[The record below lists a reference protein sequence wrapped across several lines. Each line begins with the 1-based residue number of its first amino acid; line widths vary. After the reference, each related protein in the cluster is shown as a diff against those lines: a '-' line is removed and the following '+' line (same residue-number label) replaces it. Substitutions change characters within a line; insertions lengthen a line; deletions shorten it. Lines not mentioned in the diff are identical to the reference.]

1 MSFLTDWITNII
13 IFVLLATVIDMLLPS
28 SNMQKYAKIVTGLL
42 LITII
47 LTPLFKLMSTD
58 FDEVMNSID
67 FNGTSQNNSVENVI
81 EMKKKE
87 IQASQHAY
95 ILEQMAVQMKQQAEK
110 ELMDEHG
117 KVIEKITVQADDL
130 DNVPDSIS
138 EVSVLMKDKES
149 ETDSTIETVQNV
161 EIDTGS
167 EARKN
172 TSEEDTSR
180 LASLL
185 AEKWNLTPDKII
197 IIVEGGTGEGN
208 EL

>member
-47 LTPLFKLMSTD
+47 LTPLFKLMATD
-58 FDEVMNSID
+58 FDKVMESID
-67 FNGTSQNNSVENVI
+67 INGDSRNNSVENLI

-87 IQASQHAY
+87 IQASQRAY

-110 ELMDEHG
+110 EMMDEHG
-117 KVIEKITVQADDL
+117 KVIEKVVVKAEDL
-130 DNVPDSIS
+130 ENVPDSIT
-138 EVSVLMKDKES
+138 EVTVVVKDKQEN
-149 ETDSTIETVQNV
+149 TTIETVLNV
-161 EIDTGS
+161 EIDTGT
-167 EARKN
+167 ETRKKTPEES
-172 TSEEDTSR
+172 TSQM
-180 LASLL
+180 ASLL
-185 AEKWNLTPDKII
+185 AEQWNLTPDKII
-197 IIVEGGTGEGN
+197 ITVDGGTGEAN

>member
-67 FNGTSQNNSVENVI
+67 LNGPSQNKSMENEI

-87 IQASQHAY
+87 IQASQRAY
-95 ILEQMAVQMKQQAEK
+95 ILEQMAVQMKQEAEK
-110 ELMDEHG
+110 EMMDEQG
-117 KVIEKITVQADDL
+117 KVIEKVTIQADDVENL
-130 DNVPDSIS
+130 PDSITGVKVIVK
-138 EVSVLMKDKES
+138 EKES
-149 ETDSTIETVQNV
+149 EKDSTIEAVQNV

-167 EARKN
+167 ETRKK
-172 TSEEDTSR
+172 TSDEDTSQ
-180 LASLL
+180 LATLL
-185 AEKWNLTPDKII
+185 AEQWNLTQDKII
-197 IIVEGGTGEGN
+197 ITVEGGTGEGN

>member
-47 LTPLFKLMSTD
+47 LTPLFKLMATD
-58 FDEVMNSID
+58 FDTVMESID
-67 FNGTSQNNSVENVI
+67 INGDSQNNSVENLI

-87 IQASQHAY
+87 IQASQRAY

-110 ELMDEHG
+110 EMMDEHG
-117 KVIEKITVQADDL
+117 KVIEKVVVKADDL
-130 DNVPDSIS
+130 ENVPESIT
-138 EVSVLMKDKES
+138 EVTVVVKDKQEN
-149 ETDSTIETVQNV
+149 TTIETVQNV
-161 EIDTGS
+161 EIDTGA
-167 EARKN
+167 EQRKKTPEES
-172 TSEEDTSR
+172 TSQM
-180 LASLL
+180 ASLL
-185 AEKWNLTPDKII
+185 AEQWNLTPDKII
-197 IIVEGGTGEGN
+197 ITVEGGTGEAN

>member
-67 FNGTSQNNSVENVI
+67 LNGPSQNKSMENEI

-87 IQASQHAY
+87 IQASQRAY
-95 ILEQMAVQMKQQAEK
+95 ILEQMAVQMKQEAEK
-110 ELMDEHG
+110 EMMDEHG
-117 KVIEKITVQADDL
+117 KVIEKVTIQAEDVENL
-130 DNVPDSIS
+130 PDSITG
-138 EVSVLMKDKES
+138 VTVIVKDKES
-149 ETDSTIETVQNV
+149 EKDSTIETVQNV

-167 EARKN
+167 ETRKK
-172 TSEEDTSR
+172 TSDEDTSQ

-185 AEKWNLTPDKII
+185 AEQWNLTQDKII
-197 IIVEGGTGEGN
+197 ITVEGGTGEAN

>member
-67 FNGTSQNNSVENVI
+67 LNGPSQNKSMENEI

-87 IQASQHAY
+87 IQASQRAY
-95 ILEQMAVQMKQQAEK
+95 ILEQMAVQMKQEAEK
-110 ELMDEHG
+110 EMMDEHG
-117 KVIEKITVQADDL
+117 KVIEKVTIQADDVENL
-130 DNVPDSIS
+130 PDSITGVRVIVK
-138 EVSVLMKDKES
+138 EKES
-149 ETDSTIETVQNV
+149 EKDSTIETVQNV

-167 EARKN
+167 ETRKK
-172 TSEEDTSR
+172 TSDEDTSQ
-180 LASLL
+180 LATLL
-185 AEKWNLTPDKII
+185 AEQWNLTQDKII
-197 IIVEGGTGEGN
+197 ITVEGGTGEGN

>member
-58 FDEVMNSID
+58 FGTVMESID
-67 FNGTSQNNSVENVI
+67 INGNSQNNSVENLI

-87 IQASQHAY
+87 IQASQRAY
-95 ILEQMAVQMKQQAEK
+95 ILEQMAVQMKQQVEK
-110 ELMDEHG
+110 EMMDEHG
-117 KVIEKITVQADDL
+117 KVIEKVVVKADDL
-130 DNVPDSIS
+130 ENVPDSIT
-138 EVSVLMKDKES
+138 EVTVVVKDKQEN
-149 ETDSTIETVQNV
+149 TTIETVQNV
-161 EIDTGS
+161 EIDTGA
-167 EARKN
+167 EQRKKTPEES
-172 TSEEDTSR
+172 TSQM
-180 LASLL
+180 ASLL
-185 AEKWNLTPDKII
+185 AEQWNLTPDKII
-197 IIVEGGTGEGN
+197 ITVEGGTGEAN

>member
-67 FNGTSQNNSVENVI
+67 LNGPSQNKSMENEI

-87 IQASQHAY
+87 IQASQRAY
-95 ILEQMAVQMKQQAEK
+95 ILEQMAVQMKQLAEK
-110 ELMDEHG
+110 EMMDEHG
-117 KVIEKITVQADDL
+117 KVIEKVTIQADDVENL
-130 DNVPDSIS
+130 PDSIT
-138 EVSVLMKDKES
+138 EVSVIVKEKES
-149 ETDSTIETVQNV
+149 EKESTIETVQNV

-167 EARKN
+167 EARKK
-172 TSEEDTSR
+172 TSDEDTSQ

-185 AEKWNLTPDKII
+185 AEQWNLSQDKII
-197 IIVEGGTGEGN
+197 ITVEGGTGEAN

>member
-47 LTPLFKLMSTD
+47 LTPLFKLMATD
-58 FDEVMNSID
+58 FDKVLESVDI
-67 FNGTSQNNSVENVI
+67 NGDSRNNSVENLI

-87 IQASQHAY
+87 IQASQRAY

-110 ELMDEHG
+110 EMMDEHG
-117 KVIEKITVQADDL
+117 KVIEKVMVKADDL
-130 DNVPDSIS
+130 ENVPDSIT
-138 EVSVLMKDKES
+138 EVTVIVKEKQ
-149 ETDSTIETVQNV
+149 ENTTIETVQNV
-161 EIDTGS
+161 EIDTGA
-167 EARKN
+167 ERRKKMPEES
-172 TSEEDTSR
+172 TSQM
-180 LASLL
+180 ASLL
-185 AEKWNLTPDKII
+185 AKQWNLTPDKII
-197 IIVEGGTGEGN
+197 ITVEGGTGEAD

>member
-67 FNGTSQNNSVENVI
+67 LNGPTKNNSVENEI

-87 IQASQHAY
+87 IQASQRAY

-117 KVIEKITVQADDL
+117 KVIEKITVQAEDL
-130 DNVPDSIS
+130 ENVPESITG
-138 EVSVLMKDKES
+138 VAVIIKDKEN
-149 ETDSTIETVQNV
+149 EKDSTIETIQDV

-167 EARKN
+167 DTGKKTA
-172 TSEEDTSR
+172 EEDTSE

-185 AEKWNLTPDKII
+185 AKQWNLTPDKIMI
-197 IIVEGGTGEGN
+197 TVEGGTGEAN

>member
-67 FNGTSQNNSVENVI
+67 INGPSENKSMENEI

-87 IQASQHAY
+87 IQASQRAY
-95 ILEQMAVQMKQQAEK
+95 ILEQMAVQMKQEAEK
-110 ELMDEHG
+110 EMMDEHG
-117 KVIEKITVQADDL
+117 KVIEKVTIQADDVENL
-130 DNVPDSIS
+130 PDSITGVTVIVK
-138 EVSVLMKDKES
+138 EKES
-149 ETDSTIETVQNV
+149 EKDSTIETVQNV

-167 EARKN
+167 ETRKK
-172 TSEEDTSR
+172 TSDEDTSQ

-185 AEKWNLTPDKII
+185 AEQWNLTQAKII
-197 IIVEGGTGEGN
+197 ITVEGGTGEAN

>member
-58 FDEVMNSID
+58 FDTVMESID
-67 FNGTSQNNSVENVI
+67 INGDSRNNSVENLI

-87 IQASQHAY
+87 IQASQRAY

-110 ELMDEHG
+110 EMMDEHG
-117 KVIEKITVQADDL
+117 KVIEKVVVKADDL
-130 DNVPDSIS
+130 ENVPDSIT
-138 EVSVLMKDKES
+138 EVTVVVKDKQEN
-149 ETDSTIETVQNV
+149 TTIETVQNV
-161 EIDTGS
+161 EIDTGA
-167 EARKN
+167 EPRKKTPEEN
-172 TSEEDTSR
+172 TSPM
-180 LASLL
+180 ASLL
-185 AEKWNLTPDKII
+185 AEQWNLTPDKII
-197 IIVEGGTGEGN
+197 ITVEGGTGEAN

>member
-67 FNGTSQNNSVENVI
+67 LNGPSQNKSVENEI

-87 IQASQHAY
+87 IQASQRAY
-95 ILEQMAVQMKQQAEK
+95 ILEQMAVQMKQEAEK
-110 ELMDEHG
+110 EMMDEHG
-117 KVIEKITVQADDL
+117 KVIEKVTIQADDVENL
-130 DNVPDSIS
+130 PDSITGVTVIVK
-138 EVSVLMKDKES
+138 EKES
-149 ETDSTIETVQNV
+149 EKDSTIETVQNV

-167 EARKN
+167 ETRKK
-172 TSEEDTSR
+172 TSDEDTSQ

-185 AEKWNLTPDKII
+185 AEQWNLTQDKII
-197 IIVEGGTGEGN
+197 ITVEGGTGEAN

>member
-67 FNGTSQNNSVENVI
+67 LNGPSQNKSMENEI

-87 IQASQHAY
+87 IQASQRAY
-95 ILEQMAVQMKQQAEK
+95 ILEQMAVQMKQEAEK
-110 ELMDEHG
+110 EMMDEHG
-117 KVIEKITVQADDL
+117 KVIEKVTIQADDVENL
-130 DNVPDSIS
+130 PDSITGVTVIVK
-138 EVSVLMKDKES
+138 EKES
-149 ETDSTIETVQNV
+149 EKDSTIEAVQNV

-167 EARKN
+167 ETRKK
-172 TSEEDTSR
+172 TSDEDTSQ
-180 LASLL
+180 LATLL
-185 AEKWNLTPDKII
+185 AEQWNLTQDKII
-197 IIVEGGTGEGN
+197 ITVEGGTGEGN

>member
-58 FDEVMNSID
+58 FDTVMKSID
-67 FNGTSQNNSVENVI
+67 INGDSRNNSVENLI

-87 IQASQHAY
+87 IQASQRAY

-110 ELMDEHG
+110 EMMVEHG
-117 KVIEKITVQADDL
+117 KVIEKVVVKADDL
-130 DNVPDSIS
+130 ENVPDSIT
-138 EVSVLMKDKES
+138 EVTVVVKDKQEN
-149 ETDSTIETVQNV
+149 TTIETVQNV
-161 EIDTGS
+161 EIDTGA
-167 EARKN
+167 EPRKKTPEES
-172 TSEEDTSR
+172 TSQM
-180 LASLL
+180 ASLL
-185 AEKWNLTPDKII
+185 AEQWNLTPDKII
-197 IIVEGGTGEGN
+197 ITVEGGTGEAN

>member
-67 FNGTSQNNSVENVI
+67 LNGPSQNKSMENEI

-87 IQASQHAY
+87 IQASQRAY
-95 ILEQMAVQMKQQAEK
+95 ILEQMAVQMKQEAEK
-110 ELMDEHG
+110 EMMDEHG
-117 KVIEKITVQADDL
+117 KVIEKVTIQADDVENL
-130 DNVPDSIS
+130 PDSITGVTVIVK
-138 EVSVLMKDKES
+138 EKES
-149 ETDSTIETVQNV
+149 EKDSTIETVQNV

-167 EARKN
+167 ETRKK
-172 TSEEDTSR
+172 TSDEDTSQ
-180 LASLL
+180 LATLL
-185 AEKWNLTPDKII
+185 AEQWNLTQDKII
-197 IIVEGGTGEGN
+197 ITVEGGTGEAN

>member
-67 FNGTSQNNSVENVI
+67 LNGPSQNKSMENEI

-87 IQASQHAY
+87 IQASQRAY
-95 ILEQMAVQMKQQAEK
+95 ILEQMAVQMKQEAEK
-110 ELMDEHG
+110 EMMDEHG
-117 KVIEKITVQADDL
+117 KVIEKVTIQADDVENL
-130 DNVPDSIS
+130 PDSITGVTVIVKEKVS
-138 EVSVLMKDKES
+138 EK
-149 ETDSTIETVQNV
+149 DSTIETVQNV

-167 EARKN
+167 ETRKK
-172 TSEEDTSR
+172 TSDEDTSQ
-180 LASLL
+180 LATLL
-185 AEKWNLTPDKII
+185 AEQWNLTQDKII
-197 IIVEGGTGEGN
+197 ITVEGGTGEAN

>member
-58 FDEVMNSID
+58 FDEVMSSINL
-67 FNGTSQNNSVENVI
+67 NGPIQNKSMENEI

-87 IQASQHAY
+87 IQASQRAY

-110 ELMDEHG
+110 EMMDEHG
-117 KVIEKITVQADDL
+117 KVIEKVTIQADDVENL
-130 DNVPDSIS
+130 PDSIT
-138 EVSVLMKDKES
+138 EVAVIVKEKES
-149 ETDSTIETVQNV
+149 EKDSTIETVQNV

-167 EARKN
+167 EARKK
-172 TSEEDTSR
+172 TSGEDTSQ

-185 AEKWNLTPDKII
+185 AEQWNLTQDKII
-197 IIVEGGTGEGN
+197 ITVEGGTGESN

>member
-67 FNGTSQNNSVENVI
+67 FNGTSENNSVENVI

-130 DNVPDSIS
+130 KNVPDSIS
-138 EVSVLMKDKES
+138 KVAVLMKDKES

-167 EARKN
+167 EARMK

-185 AEKWNLTPDKII
+185 AKQWNLTPDKII
-197 IIVEGGTGEGN
+197 ITVEGGTGVGN

>member
-58 FDEVMNSID
+58 FGTVMESID
-67 FNGTSQNNSVENVI
+67 INGNSQNNSVENLI

-87 IQASQHAY
+87 IQASQRAY

-110 ELMDEHG
+110 EMMDEHG
-117 KVIEKITVQADDL
+117 KVIEKVVVKADDL
-130 DNVPDSIS
+130 ENVPESIT
-138 EVSVLMKDKES
+138 EVTVVVKDKQEN
-149 ETDSTIETVQNV
+149 TTIETVQNV
-161 EIDTGS
+161 EIDTGA
-167 EARKN
+167 EQRKKTPEES
-172 TSEEDTSR
+172 TSQM
-180 LASLL
+180 ASLL
-185 AEKWNLTPDKII
+185 AEQWNLTPDKII
-197 IIVEGGTGEGN
+197 ITVEGGTGEAN

>member
-58 FDEVMNSID
+58 FDTVMESID
-67 FNGTSQNNSVENVI
+67 INGDSRNNSVENLI

-87 IQASQHAY
+87 IQASQRAY

-110 ELMDEHG
+110 EMMNEHG
-117 KVIEKITVQADDL
+117 KVIEKVVVKADDL
-130 DNVPDSIS
+130 ENVPDSIT
-138 EVSVLMKDKES
+138 EVTVVLKDKQEN
-149 ETDSTIETVQNV
+149 TTIETVQNV
-161 EIDTGS
+161 EIDTGA
-167 EARKN
+167 EPRKKTPEEN
-172 TSEEDTSR
+172 TSPM
-180 LASLL
+180 ASLL
-185 AEKWNLTPDKII
+185 AEQWNLTPDKII
-197 IIVEGGTGEGN
+197 ITVEGGTGEAN

>member
-58 FDEVMNSID
+58 FGTVMESID
-67 FNGTSQNNSVENVI
+67 INGNSQNNSVENLI

-87 IQASQHAY
+87 IQASQRAY

-110 ELMDEHG
+110 EMMDEHG
-117 KVIEKITVQADDL
+117 KVIEKVVVRADDL
-130 DNVPDSIS
+130 ENVPESIT
-138 EVSVLMKDKES
+138 EVTVVVKDKQEN
-149 ETDSTIETVQNV
+149 TTIETVQNV
-161 EIDTGS
+161 EIDTGA
-167 EARKN
+167 EQRKKTPEES
-172 TSEEDTSR
+172 TSQM
-180 LASLL
+180 ASLL
-185 AEKWNLTPDKII
+185 AEQWNLTPDKII
-197 IIVEGGTGEGN
+197 ITVEGGTGEAN

>member
-28 SNMQKYAKIVTGLL
+28 SNMQKYTKIVTGLL

-58 FDEVMNSID
+58 FDEVMKSID
-67 FNGTSQNNSVENVI
+67 FNGQSQNKSVENEI

-87 IQASQHAY
+87 IQASQRAY

-117 KVIEKITVQADDL
+117 KVIEKITVQAEDL
-130 DNVPDSIS
+130 EKVPDSIT
-138 EVSVLMKDKES
+138 EVSVVMKDKES
-149 ETDSTIETVQNV
+149 EEDSSIETVQHV

-167 EARKN
+167 EARMKAP
-172 TSEEDTSR
+172 EEDTSQM
-180 LASLL
+180 ASLL
-185 AEKWNLTPDKII
+185 AKQWNLTPDKIFI
-197 IIVEGGTGEGN
+197 TVEGGTGEGN

>member
-130 DNVPDSIS
+130 ENVPDSIS

-185 AEKWNLTPDKII
+185 AEQWNLTPDKII
-197 IIVEGGTGEGN
+197 ITVEGGTGEGN

>member
-47 LTPLFKLMSTD
+47 LTPLFKLMSSD
-58 FDEVMNSID
+58 FDEVMDSID
-67 FNGTSQNNSVENVI
+67 LNGTSKNNSVENVI

-110 ELMDEHG
+110 EMMDEHG
-117 KVIEKITVQADDL
+117 KVIEKVTVKADDL
-130 DNVPDSIS
+130 ENVPDSIT
-138 EVSVLMKDKES
+138 EVSVMLKDKEI
-149 ETDSTIETVQNV
+149 ENDSTIETVQDV

-167 EARKN
+167 EARKK
-172 TSEEDTSR
+172 TPEEDTSQ

-185 AEKWNLTPDKII
+185 AKQWNLTPDKII
-197 IIVEGGTGEGN
+197 ITVEGGTGGAN

>member
-67 FNGTSQNNSVENVI
+67 INGPSQNKSMENEI

-87 IQASQHAY
+87 IQASQRAY
-95 ILEQMAVQMKQQAEK
+95 ILEQMAVQMKQEAEK
-110 ELMDEHG
+110 EMMDEHG
-117 KVIEKITVQADDL
+117 KVIEKVTIQADDVENL
-130 DNVPDSIS
+130 PDSITGVTVIVK
-138 EVSVLMKDKES
+138 EKES
-149 ETDSTIETVQNV
+149 EKDSTIETVQNV

-167 EARKN
+167 E
-172 TSEEDTSR
+172 TSKKTSDEDTSQ

-185 AEKWNLTPDKII
+185 AEQWNLTPDKII
-197 IIVEGGTGEGN
+197 ITVEGGTGEAN

>member
-67 FNGTSQNNSVENVI
+67 LNGSSQNKSVENVI

-87 IQASQHAY
+87 IQASQRAY

-110 ELMDEHG
+110 EMMDEHG
-117 KVIEKITVQADDL
+117 KVIEKVTIQADDL
-130 DNVPDSIS
+130 EKVPESIT
-138 EVSVLMKDKES
+138 EVSVILKNKEN
-149 ETDSTIETVQNV
+149 ENDSTIETVQNV
-161 EIDTGS
+161 EIDTGA
-167 EARKN
+167 EAKKK
-172 TSEEDTSR
+172 TSDEDTAQ

-185 AEKWNLTPDKII
+185 AKQWNLTQDKII
-197 IIVEGGTGEGN
+197 ITVEGGTGEAN

>member
-47 LTPLFKLMSTD
+47 LTPLFKLMATD
-58 FDEVMNSID
+58 FDTVLESID
-67 FNGTSQNNSVENVI
+67 INGDSRNNSVENLI

-87 IQASQHAY
+87 IQASQRAY

-110 ELMDEHG
+110 EMMDEHG
-117 KVIEKITVQADDL
+117 KVIEKVVVKADDL
-130 DNVPDSIS
+130 ENIPDSIT
-138 EVSVLMKDKES
+138 EVTVVVKDKQEN
-149 ETDSTIETVQNV
+149 TTIETVQNV
-161 EIDTGS
+161 EIDTGD
-167 EARKN
+167 ETRKK
-172 TSEEDTSR
+172 TPDESVSQM
-180 LASLL
+180 ASLL
-185 AEKWNLTPDKII
+185 AKQWNLTPDKII
-197 IIVEGGTGEGN
+197 ITVEGGTGEAN

>member
-67 FNGTSQNNSVENVI
+67 LNGSSQNKSVENVI

-87 IQASQHAY
+87 IQASQRAY

-110 ELMDEHG
+110 EMMDEHG
-117 KVIEKITVQADDL
+117 KVIEKVTIQADDL
-130 DNVPDSIS
+130 EKVPESIT
-138 EVSVLMKDKES
+138 EVSVILKNKEN
-149 ETDSTIETVQNV
+149 ENHSTIETVQNV
-161 EIDTGS
+161 EIDTGA
-167 EARKN
+167 EAKKK
-172 TSEEDTSR
+172 TSDEDTAQ

-185 AEKWNLTPDKII
+185 AKQWNLTQDKII
-197 IIVEGGTGEGN
+197 ITVEGGTGEAN